1 MPSGADSQAGA
12 PVRGP
17 APYSPGPCVVCGCSL
32 PRVTPFLCLSA
43 AGVPSSCSAASLESV
58 LLFNSPSVGPDAP
71 RIEDLKWHSAFFRK
85 QMGTSLGRS
94 LKKPHPRAL
103 LQGSPGRG
111 AQALH
116 REAAGLPESLRSLD
130 KTLADA
136 RLLSAQ
142 PRNGAMVPDPGSRRD
157 HRFHCDPGKGDGKDR
172 PFKQSHKPLR
182 STDVSQRHLDPARAA
197 ASPAGGQS
205 APGAR
210 REGLPR
216 CNGSLMRG
224 SYSQTAVKVPTT
236 PASPGKNW
244 GGFRIP
250 KKGER
255 PPPEAPAPGGAC
267 HPHADYP
274 YLGLGRG
281 PAKERAKSKLK
292 SDTESDGYAPDVE
305 MSDSESEASEKK
317 CIPAGSAMG
326 RRTDFIRRSILAS

>member
-1 MPSGADSQAGA
+1 MLLPGGRTCS
-12 PVRGP
+12 GP
-17 APYSPGPCVVCGCSL
+17 AASRCPRTFIPGAADGGLRCCNPSFSASPP
-32 PRVTPFLCLSA
+32 
-43 AGVPSSCSAASLESV
+43 GVPSPCSAASLESL
-58 LLFNSPSVGPDAP
+58 LLFNSPSVGPGAP

-103 LQGSPGRG
+103 LQGSPGRS
-111 AQALH
+111 ASALHREALH
-116 REAAGLPESLRSLD
+116 REAARLPASLRGLD
-130 KTLADA
+130 KTWADA
-136 RLLSAQ
+136 RLLSAPQ
-142 PRNGAMVPDPGSRRD
+142 RNGAMAPDPGSRRD
-157 HRFHCDPGKGDGKDR
+157 HRFHGDPGKGDGKDR
-172 PFKQSHKPLR
+172 PCKQSHKPLR
-182 STDVSQRHLDPARAA
+182 STDVSQRHLEPARAA
-197 ASPAGGQS
+197 ASPAS
-205 APGAR
+205 R
-210 REGLPR
+210 REGLPK
-216 CNGSLMRG
+216 CNGSLTRG
-224 SYSQTAVKVPTT
+224 SHHQPAVKVPTT

-255 PPPEAPAPGGAC
+255 PPQEAPAPGGAC
-267 HPHADYP
+267 HPHADCP

-281 PAKERAKSKLK
+281 PAKDRAASKLK